1 MVKTLEVDATYE
13 IAKRSHN
20 WLKVSCLELAT
31 SNSKNAPVQTWHV
44 FLYLFQL
51 KKDYLAGVGDTLDVV
66 VIGGY
71 LGKGKRTGS
80 YGGYLLACYDP
91 ENEEFQSICKVSTNP
106 VAASF
111 RRTLDRLRVI
121 FTAVS
126 LLRCFT
132 AQCMVSFVS
141 FQCALAIL
149 AITFHAPST
158 TVRFPSFESDPLQ
171 YFPALGFS
179 LGSIPSQCLIHHFR
193 ILTAGLDLAWNGG

>member
-20 WLKVSCLELAT
+20 WLKVSCPALAT
-31 SNSKNAPVQTWHV
+31 SNSKKAPVQAWHV

-91 ENEEFQSICKVSTNP
+91 ENEEFQSICKVTTNP
-106 VAASF
+106 AAASF

-126 LLRCFT
+126 LLRRFP
-132 AQCMVSFVS
+132 AQCMVRFVS
-141 FQCALAIL
+141 FQCALAI
-149 AITFHAPST
+149 TFHAPSSN
-158 TVRFPSFESDPLQ
+158 VRFPAFESDPPSIFSRAWLQ
-171 YFPALGFS
+171 PRFYS
-179 LGSIPSQCLIHHFR
+179 LAVLNCI
-193 ILTAGLDLAWNGG
+193 T

>member
-20 WLKVSCLELAT
+20 WLKVSCLALVT

-106 VAASF
+106 AAASF

-121 FTAVS
+121 FTAVYCS
-126 LLRCFT
+126 DVFPLNVWSAF
-132 AQCMVSFVS
+132 
-141 FQCALAIL
+141 
-149 AITFHAPST
+149 
-158 TVRFPSFESDPLQ
+158 FPSSVHWPLPFTRLPLMSVFPRLNQTLLQ

-179 LGSIPSQCLIHHFR
+179 LGSIPSECLI
-193 ILTAGLDLAWNGG
+193 A